1 LNLDPG
7 VSPDRQT
14 LTLSLGSPDSVAL
27 LRQFG
32 LGGASVATGPGHIS
46 LKASG
51 VWNAGYDLDGTAT
64 FAGVDLAGRGRF
76 LPAAEGDEARLF
88 GSIKL
93 NGANAAP
100 LMAALGIAPA
110 GGAIGPVD
118 ASADMTLRG
127 DRWTASRLA
136 ATVAGVKASG
146 NLAYEPLARAE
157 GADDANPAVARG
169 EQALDAAAAIAPAPP
184 PAEIT
189 GELTLD
195 RLPLGDLFG
204 LVLGAPQ
211 AAKGGARW
219 SGAKFAAAPLNPP
232 PLAVRLQ
239 VGALDLGGGL
249 ASQGFST
256 MLRLDKGR
264 LDLDDMAMKVAEGA
278 ASGRLTLRRDKETAT
293 LTGALSGVGLAIA
306 RPGFSGRLGGTL
318 EFASTGGSADAL
330 IEGLAGNGTTQ
341 FAGAALARSDPAAL
355 DRVVAKAQA
364 PDAQLDETN
373 IGYAFGVELNKAPL
387 PIPDGATPLALTSG
401 ALKLGPLSVVRPRG
415 KAVLDGIFDLRRL
428 ALETRLALVSTAA
441 DLTFWSGPP
450 PSATVVVDDALDTQK
465 RRLDVSALSAGLAT
479 QAIAR
484 ESERIAALEA
494 DIRERAFFNRRLKG
508 ERFMDRRAAE
518 IEDWRVEQ
526 ARLKGLT
533 ERLAAEREAAAE
545 KAAAE
550 KAAADK
556 AAAEKAAAAKAAA
569 DKAAAEKA
577 ASQPD
582 LPPDLSPNSG
592 SNPATPSND
601 SSVRADQLGVN
612 APPIDAP
619 IPPSRPKPH
628 PTPSDPTAS
637 GLY

>member
-1 LNLDPG
+1 
-7 VSPDRQT
+7 
-14 LTLSLGSPDSVAL
+14 
-27 LRQFG
+27 
-32 LGGASVATGPGHIS
+32 
-46 LKASG
+46 
-51 VWNAGYDLDGTAT
+51 
-64 FAGVDLAGRGRF
+64 
-76 LPAAEGDEARLF
+76 
-88 GSIKL
+88 
-93 NGANAAP
+93 
-100 LMAALGIAPA
+100 MAPA
-110 GGAIGPVD
+110 GGVIGPVD

-146 NLAYEPLARAE
+146 NLAYQPLATAE
-157 GADDANPAVARG
+157 VTDVVNPAVARG

-189 GELTLD
+189 GDLALD
-195 RLPLGDLFG
+195 RLPIGDLFG

-219 SGAKFAAAPLNPP
+219 SGAKFAATPFNPP
-232 PLAVRLQ
+232 PLAVRLH
-239 VGALDLGGGL
+239 VGALDLGDGL
-249 ASQGFST
+249 PPQDFST
-256 MLRLDKGR
+256 MLSLEKGR
-264 LDLDDMAMKVAEGA
+264 LDLDDIAMKVAQGA

-293 LTGALSGVGLAIA
+293 LTGALSAVGLAIA

-318 EFASTGGSADAL
+318 EFASTGGSAEAL
-330 IEGLAGNGTTQ
+330 IEGLAGNGTAQ

-373 IGYAFGVELNKAPL
+373 IAYAFGVELNKAPL

-401 ALKLGPLSVVRPRG
+401 TLKFGPLSIARPRG
-415 KAVLDGIFDLRRL
+415 KAALDGSFDLRRL
-428 ALETRLALVSTAA
+428 ALETRLALVSTSA

-450 PSATVVVDDALDTQK
+450 PGATVAVDDALDTQK

-479 QAIAR
+479 QAISR

-533 ERLAAEREAAAE
+533 ERLAAEREAAARRPRPRRQRPRRQQQRRQRPRRLRPR
-545 KAAAE
+545 KRRQTRPRWRSRLRSLTFRRIFLRTTGQIRRPAPTIRPSARTSSASTRRHSTPQFLRR
-550 KAAADK
+550 DPNRVRRRPIRPQ
-556 AAAEKAAAAKAAA
+556 
-569 DKAAAEKA
+569 A
-577 ASQPD
+577 AS
-582 LPPDLSPNSG
+582 
-592 SNPATPSND
+592 
-601 SSVRADQLGVN
+601 
-612 APPIDAP
+612 IDAC
-619 IPPSRPKPH
+619 PPRGLRALRSRLRAQRP
-628 PTPSDPTAS
+628 
-637 GLY
+637 